1 MSEQRILMRINTDR
15 ILDQTMEGGMIKRT
29 MLRLKVLD
37 PTKNGFMVCKIIRKW
52 DPKTV
57 TFNTAPAYDG
67 PSSKCRNI
75 KPIGKNDWVAV
86 DISEWMRE
94 WVTNPKS
101 NFGVMFFP
109 PGSDNIGFVS
119 QLDPDANERP
129 RLSLSC
135 HGDRVDYDYVFKE
148 KKGSLRRAAPVHL
161 HNKHK

>member
-1 MSEQRILMRINTDR
+1 
-15 ILDQTMEGGMIKRT
+15 
-29 MLRLKVLD
+29 
-37 PTKNGFMVCKIIRKW
+37 
-52 DPKTV
+52 
-57 TFNTAPAYDG
+57 
-67 PSSKCRNI
+67 
-75 KPIGKNDWVAV
+75 
-86 DISEWMRE
+86 MRE

-135 HGDRVDYDYVFKE
+135 HGDRVDYDHVFKE
-148 KKGSLRRAAPVHL
+148 KKGSLRRVAPVHL

>member
-1 MSEQRILMRINTDR
+1 
-15 ILDQTMEGGMIKRT
+15 MEEVEEF
-29 MLRLKVLD
+29 LKV
-37 PTKNGFMVCKIIRKW
+37 KNINFH
-52 DPKTV
+52 PH
-57 TFNTAPAYDG
+57 NDG

-135 HGDRVDYDYVFKE
+135 HGDRVDYDHVFKE
-148 KKGSLRRAAPVHL
+148 KKSSLRRVAPVHL